1 MCKGGSQAA
10 GGRTGV
16 LCSGAWARA
25 QHASGA
31 RHNGLVP
38 KSGRGLLRGPSGL
51 GRGRLP
57 GGTPAWGWSSVPSPG
72 PGPRGREGGG
82 RRAALELAAGPG
94 QPCGRPTTGT
104 CAPSSRVCRRRS
116 PAVKLGPCGPRRQSA
131 TTGNLPGTRREP
143 ASLLT
148 RTGLRG
154 PRSSWPG
161 TPAHISE
168 WGQARCLW
176 GGRPA
181 ALCLRPGVTH
191 KCHHPGGWCLQ
202 VGHLPP
208 RKFWAGHRLR
218 SSPLGSDQDALGRT
232 LRLAGLVTCHV
243 VPSGTPPQTLQR
255 ENWTVEAPVGGSLG
269 TA

>member
-1 MCKGGSQAA
+1 MLRAPAITDWSPRVA
-10 GGRTGV
+10 GGFFGDRRGWAEGGFRAAPQR
-16 LCSGAWARA
+16 GAGA
-25 QHASGA
+25 QC
-31 RHNGLVP
+31 RVP
-38 KSGRGLLRGPSGL
+38 V
-51 GRGRLP
+51 
-57 GGTPAWGWSSVPSPG
+57 PAP
-72 PGPRGREGGG
+72 GGG
-82 RRAALELAAGPG
+82 REAAAGLPW
-94 QPCGRPTTGT
+94 
-104 CAPSSRVCRRRS
+104 SSRQAPASLPAAPPPGPARPPPACRRRS

-148 RTGLRG
+148 RTGLWG

-243 VPSGTPPQTLQR
+243 IPSGTPPQTLQR
-255 ENWTVEAPVGGSLG
+255 ENWTVEGPVGGSLG

>member
-1 MCKGGSQAA
+1 MLRAPAITDWSPRVA
-10 GGRTGV
+10 GGFFGDRRGWAEGGFRAAPQR
-16 LCSGAWARA
+16 GA
-25 QHASGA
+25 GA
-31 RHNGLVP
+31 R
-38 KSGRGLLRGPSGL
+38 
-51 GRGRLP
+51 
-57 GGTPAWGWSSVPSPG
+57 VPSPG

-94 QPCGRPTTGT
+94 QPSGCPTTGT

-148 RTGLRG
+148 HTELRG

-181 ALCLRPGVTH
+181 ALCLCPGVTH
-191 KCHHPGGWCLQ
+191 KCYHPGGWCLQ

-208 RKFWAGHRLR
+208 CKFWAGHRLR

-243 VPSGTPPQTLQR
+243 IPSGTPPQTLQR